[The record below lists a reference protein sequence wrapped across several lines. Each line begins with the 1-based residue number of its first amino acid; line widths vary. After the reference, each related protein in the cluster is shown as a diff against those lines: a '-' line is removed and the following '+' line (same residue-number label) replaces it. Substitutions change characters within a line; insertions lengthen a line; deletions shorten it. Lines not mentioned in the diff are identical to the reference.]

1 MHHVVYVV
9 TTYCLYLA
17 PKLQPM
23 VCTPSH
29 IYRQSYGTLFQI
41 YIEQVLAYM
50 TLNEE
55 LDNMNLRNNFGY
67 SYVNV
72 ISSMYLISYFVIKFR
87 LDTRRN

>member
-1 MHHVVYVV
+1 MEL
-9 TTYCLYLA
+9 C
-17 PKLQPM
+17 
-23 VCTPSH
+23 S
-29 IYRQSYGTLFQI
+29 R

-55 LDNMNLRNNFGY
+55 LDNINLRSNFGY
-67 SYVNV
+67 SYVNI